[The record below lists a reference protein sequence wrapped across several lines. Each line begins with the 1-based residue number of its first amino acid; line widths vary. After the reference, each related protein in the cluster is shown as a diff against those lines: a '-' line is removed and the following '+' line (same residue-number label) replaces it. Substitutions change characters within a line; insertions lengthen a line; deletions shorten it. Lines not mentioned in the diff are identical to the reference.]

1 MPVNKNNLQFSKI
14 AAKQSLNH
22 NPEGVSSGEGK
33 RREEDFTA
41 SHFCNAGAPVTH
53 FSSKILTLSI

>member
-1 MPVNKNNLQFSKI
+1 MPVNKKNLQFSKI

-22 NPEGVSSGEGK
+22 NPEGVSDGEGK

-41 SHFCNAGAPVTH
+41 SHFVTQELYN
-53 FSSKILTLSI
+53 SLVQRLSP

>member
-1 MPVNKNNLQFSKI
+1 MPVNKMNLQFSKI

-22 NPEGVSSGEGK
+22 NPEGLSDGEGK

-41 SHFCNAGAPVTH
+41 SRFVTQE
-53 FSSKILTLSI
+53 LQ